1 MAYSMARERLYLDHA
16 ELIEQ
21 VIAFICRRHRL
32 PADEA
37 DELAGEVRLALVED
51 DYAILAAFEGR
62 CKLSTYLH
70 VVIQRLFFALR
81 SRKWGRW
88 RPSAEAQRL
97 GPLAVRLER
106 MISRDGSTFESA
118 YQSLRCIDPDLT
130 REAVADIAARL
141 PPRNA
146 RRFEDEAALEA
157 LPSSEPTP
165 DETALANEAA
175 ARRRRADAAL
185 HAAVAELP
193 PQDQLVLR
201 LRFIEGRKVVEIARG
216 LALEPRPLYRRIEG
230 LVGELRRRLEGRGVS
245 AADFGWDSIRPA
257 LDSSP
262 PVASQIS
269 TGREDGKVGPSTRM
283 SP

>member
-1 MAYSMARERLYLDHA
+1 MAREQLYLDHA

-106 MISRDGSTFESA
+106 LMSRDGSTFEAA
-118 YQSLRCIDPDLT
+118 YQSLHSGDPALA
-130 REAVADIAARL
+130 REAIADLAARL
-141 PPRNA
+141 PPRTA

-165 DETALANEAA
+165 DETVLANEAA
-175 ARRRRADAAL
+175 ARRRLADAAL

-201 LRFIEGRKVVEIARG
+201 LRFVEGRKVVEIARS

-230 LVGELRRRLEGRGVS
+230 LVGELRHRLESSGVS
-245 AADFGWDSIRPA
+245 AADFGWELVRLAPDPSLPA
-257 LDSSP
+257 
-262 PVASQIS
+262 ASQLS
-269 TGREDGKVGPSTRM
+269 RSREDGEVRPSTRM